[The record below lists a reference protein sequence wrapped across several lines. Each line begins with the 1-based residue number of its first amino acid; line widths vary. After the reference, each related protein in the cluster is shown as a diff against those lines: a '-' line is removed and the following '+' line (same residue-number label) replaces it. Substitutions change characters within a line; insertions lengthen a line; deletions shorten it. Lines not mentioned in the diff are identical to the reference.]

1 MLSGLTCS
9 CSTFVFAVPVARA
22 ADSASKG
29 AGTVHLHPTDP
40 TILLGK
46 GTKFTK
52 QVQTRMTIQLGK
64 DVGFASAEVIEVI
77 SDEELK

>member
-1 MLSGLTCS
+1 M
-9 CSTFVFAVPVARA
+9 ARA

-29 AGTVHLHPTDP
+29 TGTVYLHPTDS
-40 TILLGK
+40 TILLGH

-52 QVQTRMTIQLGK
+52 QVQIRMTIQLSK
-64 DVGFASAEVIEVI
+64 DVGFASAEVVEVI